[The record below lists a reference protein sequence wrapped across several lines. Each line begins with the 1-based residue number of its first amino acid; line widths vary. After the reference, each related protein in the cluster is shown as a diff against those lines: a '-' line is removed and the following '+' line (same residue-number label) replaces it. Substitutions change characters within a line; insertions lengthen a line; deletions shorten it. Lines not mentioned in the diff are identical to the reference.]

1 MTNPLQLQCDKLR
14 NEQSESDVN
23 FWVTTWIFF
32 WEGPLSKPTFCA
44 GAENNKQ
51 SNTRERPES
60 TQRSAQWSEQIRVVP
75 FPNEY
80 PILKQLELGRFFA
93 SSSILQPR
101 GFSEFYPPKWSFK
114 VQLLSSS
121 MGFVSVASTATS
133 LTWLLSSCSST
144 AAREDAGAVPARW
157 RPFRVFS
164 WRSISA
170 TQPSH
175 QRHHQPSL
183 NPAVLDLQEGCSL
196 HKPVKHQQVKSKQHQ
211 FEERCRKTGGDFH
224 SHQSIWAEWNPPYL
238 GGAAL
243 EILKHH
249 FWPIK
254 IYR

>member
-101 GFSEFYPPKWSFK
+101 GFSEFYPPKCLSKFNFCPPRWVLSLLLL
-114 VQLLSSS
+114 QLPH
-121 MGFVSVASTATS
+121 
-133 LTWLLSSCSST
+133 WL
-144 AAREDAGAVPARW
+144 D
-157 RPFRVFS
+157 
-164 WRSISA
+164 
-170 TQPSH
+170 
-175 QRHHQPSL
+175 
-183 NPAVLDLQEGCSL
+183 CSL
-196 HKPVKHQQVKSKQHQ
+196 HAHPPPPGKMPGLCQHVEDLFVSFPGVQYQQLSHHISGTINHPWTQLSLISKKVFTTQTCQ
-211 FEERCRKTGGDFH
+211 TSTSEIKAA
-224 SHQSIWAEWNPPYL
+224 SIWGEVQENRWRLSFPPVNMSGMEPAL
-238 GGAAL
+238 FGGAAL